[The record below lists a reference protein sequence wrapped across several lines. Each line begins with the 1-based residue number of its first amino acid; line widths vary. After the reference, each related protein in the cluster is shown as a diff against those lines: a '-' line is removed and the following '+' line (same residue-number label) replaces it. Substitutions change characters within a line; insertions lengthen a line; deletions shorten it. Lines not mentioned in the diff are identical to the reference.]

1 MKLAILETGG
11 PPGDLSAQF
20 GDYPAMFARMLGP
33 EFEIE
38 VFDVQAGRLPGGKA
52 HDAVLITGSPAGVH
66 DPLPWIPD
74 LLRFIEDNAERKI
87 VGICFGHQAMAEALG
102 GKVAKS
108 DKGWG
113 IGLQRYRIDS
123 AQPWMNG
130 EREVA
135 VPASHQDQVIVQ
147 PPATDVVASSDFT
160 PIAALAWSDRPAI
173 SFQFHPEFEPDY
185 AKALITRRYENMPD
199 PGAAI
204 ASLDAPNDRARVGDW
219 IRLFLTNASGDNA

>member
-11 PPGDLSAQF
+11 PPGDLRSQF
-20 GDYPAMFARMLGP
+20 GDYPAMFSRMLGRG
-33 EFEIE
+33 FGMD
-38 VFDVQAGRLPGGKA
+38 VFDVPAGQLPGRNA
-52 HDAVLITGSPAGVH
+52 HDAVLITGSPAGVY

-74 LLRFIEDNAERKI
+74 LLRFIQDNADRKM

-102 GKVAKS
+102 GKVEKS

-123 AQPWMNG
+123 AQPWMDG
-130 EREVA
+130 EQAVA
-135 VPASHQDQVIVQ
+135 IPASHQDQVIVQ

-160 PIAALAWSDRPAI
+160 PLAALAWSDRPAI
-173 SFQFHPEFEPDY
+173 SFQFHPEFAPDY
-185 AKALITRRYENMPD
+185 AKALISRRYEQMPD
-199 PGAAI
+199 PDAAI

-219 IRLFLTNASGDNA
+219 IRRFLTNTSGDNA